1 MFLIFC
7 GQDKGTKEKIKKYIL
22 KYGLDKNVIILDYVN
37 DEDLYL
43 LYQNCIALIMPTMFG
58 YSNIPPLE
66 AWFFNK
72 QVLYSKN
79 FGSKFFGEGYHP
91 IDPLNSDSI
100 YEKLNEILSQKNEKK
115 SQININ
121 LIKNNELIDQGIV
134 SFKNKIIDFQKISKC
149 WSYD

>member
-1 MFLIFC
+1 MV
-7 GQDKGTKEKIKKYIL
+7 KTKELKKKIKKYIL
-22 KYGLDKNVIILDYVN
+22 KYELDKNVIILDYVN

-43 LYQNCIALIMPTMFG
+43 LYQNCIAVIMPTIFG

-79 FGSKFFGEGYHP
+79 FGSKFIGEGYLP
-91 IDPLNSDSI
+91 IDPLNSDNI
-100 YEKLNEILSQKNEKK
+100 YEKLKEVLSQKNENKK

-121 LIKNNELIDQGIV
+121 LIKHNELIDQGIE

-149 WSYD
+149 WNYD